1 MKEIRSLA
9 APLFYAFSAFLGL
22 IVLLFVGVFLYSEDP
37 SLFRVKQ
44 KMAEASSESEAETE
58 TEWAPKDVQA
68 ALTSGEM
75 DEMVEYGYHLVAESA
90 SYMGPNAEDPA
101 MQFAGNTLSCTNC
114 HLDYGT
120 KPGSAS
126 WVGVVDRFPQFRGR
140 ENREGT
146 IEDRING
153 CMQRSMNGNA
163 LPEDSKAM
171 KAIVAYMSWL
181 GEDLPKEKEKMYK
194 GFVSV
199 ELPEEAVDL
208 ERGKAIYTKEC
219 AVCHQDNGQGVAA
232 AGSGGAWVYPPLW
245 GDDTYNDG
253 AGMHRVITAAQ
264 FIKANMPF
272 GVATWE
278 EPKLTDEEAY
288 HVAGYINSFT
298 RPEKPNK
305 EADFPDRKLKPMSTP
320 YGPWADNFSAEQ
332 HKYGPYGPIAEF
344 YMEEYGIKK
353 SK

>member
-9 APLFYAFSAFLGL
+9 APLFYAFSALL
-22 IVLLFVGVFLYSEDP
+22 SIIVVLFVGVYLYSEDP
-37 SLFRVKQ
+37 SLFNFSKKQ
-44 KMAEASSESEAETE
+44 KIVKTSGETE
-58 TEWAPKDVQA
+58 TAPDWAPKDVQA

-75 DEMVEYGYHLVAESA
+75 DDMVEYGYHLVAESA
-90 SYMGPNAEDPA
+90 RYMGPKAEDPE
-101 MQFAGNTLSCTNC
+101 MRYAGNTLSCTNC

-120 KPGSAS
+120 RPGSAS

-153 CMQRSMNGNA
+153 CMQRSMNGEA
-163 LPEDSKAM
+163 LPTDSEAM

-181 GEDLPKEKEKMYK
+181 GEDVPEEQKDIYK
-194 GFVSV
+194 GFVNL

-219 AVCHQDNGQGVAA
+219 AVCHQENGQGLAA
-232 AGSGGAWVYPPLW
+232 ADPEEGWLYPPLW
-245 GDDTYNDG
+245 GEDSYNDG
-253 AGMHRVITAAQ
+253 AGMHRVITAAE
-264 FIKANMPF
+264 FIKGNMPF
-272 GVATWE
+272 GTATWK

-288 HVAGYINSFT
+288 HVAGYINSFS

-305 EADFPDRKLKPMSTP
+305 ENDFPDRKLKPMSTP

-344 YMEEYGIKK
+344 YLKEYGIKK
-353 SK
+353 TK

>member
-1 MKEIRSLA
+1 MKDIKTIA
-9 APLFYAFSAFLGL
+9 APLFYLFSAILGI
-22 IVLLFVGVFLYSEDP
+22 IVVLFVGVYLYSEDP
-37 SLFRVKQ
+37 SFFRFGKKQ
-44 KMAEASSESEAETE
+44 QIVEASEDSEM
-58 TEWAPKDVQA
+58 EWAPKEVQA
-68 ALTSGEM
+68 ALASGEM
-75 DEMVEYGYHLVAESA
+75 DEMVEYGFHLVSQSA
-90 SYMGPNAEDPA
+90 KYMGPNSEDPE
-101 MQFAGNTLSCTNC
+101 MQFSGNTLSCTNC

-120 KPGSAS
+120 RPGSAS

-140 ENREGT
+140 ENKEGT
-146 IEDRING
+146 IEERVNG
-153 CMQRSMNGNA
+153 CMERSMNGKA
-163 LPEDSKAM
+163 LPTESRAM
-171 KAIVAYMSWL
+171 QAIVAYMSWL
-181 GEDLPKEKEKMYK
+181 GEDVPDDQRDLYK

-199 ELPEEAVDL
+199 DLPEEAVDL

-219 AVCHQDNGQGVAA
+219 AVCHQVNGQGIAA
-232 AGSGGAWVYPPLW
+232 ADPDSGWLYPPLW

-264 FIKANMPF
+264 FIKGNMPF
-272 GVATWE
+272 GAATWQ

-288 HVAGYINSFT
+288 HVAGYINSFI
-298 RPEKPNK
+298 RPEKANK

-344 YMEEYGIKK
+344 YKEEYGMKK